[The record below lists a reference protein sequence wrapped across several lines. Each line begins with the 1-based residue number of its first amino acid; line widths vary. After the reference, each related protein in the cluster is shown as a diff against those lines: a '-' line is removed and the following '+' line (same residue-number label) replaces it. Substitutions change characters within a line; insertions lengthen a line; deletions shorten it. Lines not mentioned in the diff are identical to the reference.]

1 MRSGVAI
8 AASLHGDVDEV
19 VILVDGPPE
28 ILTAALNIHEQLV
41 QTPGVAQS
49 SAPMPE
55 PPSVGGTK
63 GLTPVP
69 NRFVR
74 HRDTPLGQQVLG
86 IAKTDRSDGRARP
99 RDQPVRRLADQCPL
113 CQPALNLTMP
123 HGAPTIPD

>member
-1 MRSGVAI
+1 MAI

-41 QTPGVAQS
+41 QIPGVAQS

-86 IAKTDRSDGRARP
+86 IAKTETEAMVEPDRVTDDLGWEAVAVV
-99 RDQPVRRLADQCPL
+99 VRRLADQMPTV
-113 CQPALNLTMP
+113 PAAHST
-123 HGAPTIPD
+123 

>member
-86 IAKTDRSDGRARP
+86 IAKTETEAMVEPDRVTDDLGWEAVAVV
-99 RDQPVRRLADQCPL
+99 VRRLADQMPTV
-113 CQPALNLTMP
+113 PAAHST
-123 HGAPTIPD
+123 

>member
-1 MRSGVAI
+1 MAI

-86 IAKTDRSDGRARP
+86 IAKTETEAMVEPDRVTDDLGWEAVAVV
-99 RDQPVRRLADQCPL
+99 VRRLADQMPTV
-113 CQPALNLTMP
+113 PAAHST
-123 HGAPTIPD
+123 